1 MLRDSSNEMHIFVSS
16 LGSAHDNPRNMIK
29 IHCTVKKN
37 DLMYCNFEKKKLAFK
52 VTYIDKE
59 LAK

>member
-1 MLRDSSNEMHIFVSS
+1 MKCIFLSVAWVMLMITEK
-16 LGSAHDNPRNMIK
+16 LIK

-37 DLMYCNFEKKKLAFK
+37 DVMYCNFEKKKLAFK
-52 VTYIDKE
+52 GTYIDKK